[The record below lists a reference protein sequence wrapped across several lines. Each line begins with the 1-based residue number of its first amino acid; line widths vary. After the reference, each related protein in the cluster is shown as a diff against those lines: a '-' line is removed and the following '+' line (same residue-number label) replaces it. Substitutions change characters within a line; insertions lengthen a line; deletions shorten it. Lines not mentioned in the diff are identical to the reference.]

1 MTLNKKVLQPI
12 ISLFKSLSS
21 EEERKLKKAVAGIIG
36 QSPKNIS
43 LFQLAFRH
51 TSASKE
57 TSVEGFRES
66 NERLEYLGD
75 AVLGMIVAEFLFTK
89 YPFRDEGFLT
99 EIRSRIVNRESL
111 NQIARK
117 LGLDKLI
124 EYDGNFKGMS
134 PRSSVYGDAL
144 EAFVGAV
151 YMDQG
156 FAFARK
162 FVISNLLTHY
172 DLDSIVQNNFNFKSQ
187 IIEWGQRES
196 REIRFEIT
204 EERGNWHH
212 REFISQLYVDD
223 EPFAKGNGYSKKKA
237 EQSAAEQAC
246 IKLELI

>member
-1 MTLNKKVLQPI
+1 MEFNNKVLQPI

-21 EEERKLKKAVAGIIG
+21 EEEKKLKKAVAGIIG
-36 QSPKNIS
+36 ERPNNIS

-57 TSVEGFRES
+57 TNIEGFRES

-117 LGLDKLI
+117 LGLDQFI
-124 EYDGNFKGMS
+124 EYDGSFRGMS

-151 YMDQG
+151 YMDKG

-162 FVISNLLTHY
+162 FVVGNLLTHY

-187 IIEWGQRES
+187 IIEWGQREN
-196 REIRFEIT
+196 RDIRFEIT

-212 REFISQLYVDD
+212 REFISLLYVDD
-223 EPFAKGNGYSKKKA
+223 APFAKGNGYSKKKA